1 MTLFSCIWHE
11 SKPKETAQ
19 ATPGAAAGVQ
29 ASGDAEKAQI
39 GKTSTTVA
47 GWLTEAPVE
56 GPVPTEANPK
66 VYIIST

>member
-1 MTLFSCIWHE
+1 MLFSFIWHE

-29 ASGDAEKAQI
+29 TGGDAEMAQI

-47 GWLTEAPVE
+47 GWLTEAPC
-56 GPVPTEANPK
+56 
-66 VYIIST
+66 SC